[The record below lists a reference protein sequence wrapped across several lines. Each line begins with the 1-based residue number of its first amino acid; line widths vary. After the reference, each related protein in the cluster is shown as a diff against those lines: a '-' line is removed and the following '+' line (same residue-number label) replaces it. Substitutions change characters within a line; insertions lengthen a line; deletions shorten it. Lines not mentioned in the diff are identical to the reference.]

1 MEVSNISIP
10 LIVAL
15 FAFAMPLL
23 FQVITHIN
31 SKYSSEAISK
41 MFENSLPYK
50 AYWAV
55 SIFSIVSLITFG
67 VLTLVVTGEEVRQ
80 ILMTVLNWSSLFVAL
95 LYSTAILVFLRTCI
109 RFNSPDKLL
118 MLIGKQ
124 YEAELRYD
132 DVKLAVKKLARLRD
146 KMQFWQSKGWR
157 MNMPCFASSILM
169 FLVSL
174 LPPPALLPVSFTMN
188 TRGSLIHVC
197 CQR

>member
-10 LIVAL
+10 LIIAL

-41 MFENSLPYK
+41 IFENSLPYK

-55 SIFSIVSLITFG
+55 SIFSIVSLIVFG
-67 VLTLVVTGEEVRQ
+67 VLILVVTGEEVRQ

-118 MLIGKQ
+118 TLIGKQ
-124 YEAELRYD
+124 YEAEL
-132 DVKLAVKKLARLRD
+132 
-146 KMQFWQSKGWR
+146 
-157 MNMPCFASSILM
+157 MPGL
-169 FLVSL
+169 
-174 LPPPALLPVSFTMN
+174 
-188 TRGSLIHVC
+188 
-197 CQR
+197 QRT